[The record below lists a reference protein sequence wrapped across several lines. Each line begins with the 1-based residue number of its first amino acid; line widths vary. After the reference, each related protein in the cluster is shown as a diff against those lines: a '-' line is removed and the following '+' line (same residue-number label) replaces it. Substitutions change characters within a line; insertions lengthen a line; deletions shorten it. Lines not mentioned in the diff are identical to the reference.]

1 MVYLP
6 FDTKSLF
13 MKKLPIYF
21 ACLLLLVSASWATLT
36 NESVVKMIQAG
47 LEEDTIVSVIEKD
60 ESNFDLSVDGLIALK
75 EAGVSENLIQVM
87 LDASGKGETESTAS
101 VSSGEMKKEMGAM
114 ESIAPPFIDPQP
126 GGEYYTR
133 YTFYYERNAFRSTN
147 YRRGTPVPI
156 NTKVKLL
163 SMGAEEYLISV
174 KGETITVKN
183 NYKHSGCSVEEFASK
198 MLSEEPTDIDALGK
212 GLAADIKYGS
222 LRLGMTKEQA
232 IMARGYPPVH
242 ETASIEMDRW
252 VYWSSRFVKLTIVF
266 YDGILS
272 EGRGIR

>member
-1 MVYLP
+1 
-6 FDTKSLF
+6 

-21 ACLLLLVSASWATLT
+21 ACFLMVASVSWATLT
-36 NESVVKMIQAG
+36 NESVLKMIQAG

-60 ESNFDLSVDGLIALK
+60 ESNFDLSVDGLIELK
-75 EAGVSENLIQVM
+75 EGGASESLIQAM
-87 LDASGKGETESTAS
+87 LDTSEEGETQSAS
-101 VSSGEMKKEMGAM
+101 SLVDDVRENRVMADGVG
-114 ESIAPPFIDPQP
+114 SIAPPYIQPQT
-126 GGEYYTR
+126 GSEYYTR
-133 YTFYYERNAFRSTN
+133 YTFFYERNAFRSTN